1 MNMTSQNL
9 TESQEVVNYGF
20 GFLGGVTT
28 IIIQKIL
35 LSFYNKFCKRS
46 DVYGFDQLE
55 NQDVF

>member
-1 MNMTSQNL
+1 MNMTSLNL

-28 IIIQKIL
+28 IILQKL
-35 LSFYNKFCKRS
+35 LASFYNKFCKRS
-46 DVYGFDQLE
+46 DVYGFDDLE